1 MALLVVS
8 YFLAPSMLL
17 MKIVFLLA
25 LGLYLIGSHIT
36 VTVYAFIDDGAGKG
50 FLCLCIGIYTVYY
63 VLKESE
69 RPFLKVL
76 YTIAFLLGLAAKFG
90 ALDHLTGPETQ

>member
-1 MALLVVS
+1 VC
-8 YFLAPSMLL
+8 
-17 MKIVFLLA
+17 
-25 LGLYLIGSHIT
+25 
-36 VTVYAFIDDGAGKG
+36 AFKDDGMGKG

-76 YTIAFLLGLAAKFG
+76 YGIAVALGLAAKFG
-90 ALDHLTGPETQ
+90 ALDRLTAGD

>member
-1 MALLVVS
+1 MLVLVVT
-8 YFLAPSMLL
+8 YLMAPNNPA
-17 MKIVFLLA
+17 MKITFLLILA
-25 LGLYLIGSHIT
+25 LYLFGAHIA
-36 VTVYAFIDDGAGKG
+36 VTVCAFKDDGMGKG

-76 YTIAFLLGLAAKFG
+76 YGIAFALGLAAKFG
-90 ALDHLTGPETQ
+90 ALDRLTAGD